1 MEKLLN
7 EDKLLDKYE
16 VMKILNIKEDTA
28 IKKMREINDELKRK
42 NKNIK
47 ILRGRVSSKALREKY
62 NL

>member
-7 EDKLLDKYE
+7 EDKMLNKYE
-16 VMKILNIKEDTA
+16 VMKILNIAEDTA
-28 IKKMREINDELKRK
+28 IKKIREINDELKRK

>member
-1 MEKLLN
+1 MEKLL

-16 VMKILNIKEDTA
+16 VMKILNIAEDTA
-28 IKKMREINDELKRK
+28 IKKIREINDELKRK